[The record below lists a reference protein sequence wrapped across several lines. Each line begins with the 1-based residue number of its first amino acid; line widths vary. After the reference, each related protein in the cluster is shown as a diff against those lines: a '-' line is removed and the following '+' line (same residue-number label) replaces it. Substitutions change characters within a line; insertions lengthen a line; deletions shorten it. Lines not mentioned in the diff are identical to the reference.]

1 MMKIFQVDAF
11 TNTKFRG
18 NPAAV
23 CIIPKGQDATDTW
36 MQELA
41 EEMNLPETA
50 FAEEIDGSRYSLR
63 WFTPT
68 TEVKL
73 CGHATLATAHILWTE
88 DQVSDNEA
96 ITFDTLSGDL
106 VVTRDDSSLISLNF
120 PKQLINE
127 CKEPIGLEMALGC
140 EIINTY
146 LSGENLLVEVKDEET
161 VRGLAPYIQQLELL
175 PSELVIVT
183 AEGNEVDFVSRVF
196 APNVGI
202 DEDPATG
209 SAHNSLALFWEKRL
223 NKTEMNALQL
233 SKRGGALRVELV
245 GDRVNIAGQA
255 TTVFKGELYE

>member
-11 TNTKFRG
+11 TDTKFKG

-23 CIIPKGQDATDTW
+23 CILPKGVEMTDLW
-36 MQELA
+36 MQGLA

-50 FAEEIDGSRYSLR
+50 FAQETEDSRYSLR

-73 CGHATLATAHILWTE
+73 CGHATLATAHILWSE
-88 DQVSDNEA
+88 DHIIGNEA

-106 VVTRDDSSLISLNF
+106 IVTREDSLISLNF
-120 PKQLINE
+120 PKEHISE

-140 EIINTY
+140 DIIKTY

-161 VRGLAPYIQQLELL
+161 VRSLKPYTQQLELL
-175 PSELVIVT
+175 PSELIVVT
-183 AEGNEVDFVSRVF
+183 AKGEEVDFVSRVF

-209 SAHNSLALFWEKRL
+209 SALARR
-223 NKTEMNALQL
+223 AVH
-233 SKRGGALRVELV
+233 GC
-245 GDRVNIAGQA
+245 D
-255 TTVFKGELYE
+255 

>member
-11 TNTKFRG
+11 TDTKFKG

-23 CIIPKGQDATDTW
+23 CILPNGVEITDLW
-36 MQELA
+36 MQGLA

-50 FAEEIDGSRYSLR
+50 FAQEIEGSRYFLR
-63 WFTPT
+63 WSTPT
-68 TEVKL
+68 MEVKL
-73 CGHATLATAHILWTE
+73 CGHATLATAHILWSENHITG
-88 DQVSDNEA
+88 NEA

-106 VVTRDDSSLISLNF
+106 IVTHVDSLISLNF
-120 PKQLINE
+120 PKEHISE

-140 EIINTY
+140 DIIKTY

-161 VRGLAPYIQQLELL
+161 VRSLKPYTQQLELL
-175 PSELVIVT
+175 PSELIVVT
-183 AEGNEVDFVSRVF
+183 AKGEEVDFVSRVF

-209 SAHNSLALFWEKRL
+209 SAHCTLAPFWGDRL
-223 NKTEMNALQL
+223 NKTQMNALQL